1 MSDSFPH
8 ERATMKHDLIL
19 TAKGHPGTQK
29 RMEQEFNLIK
39 LWEQPDRAAALKAA
53 VPKVRALAH
62 TGHSKVDAALMDALP
77 RLEIIANF
85 GVGVDQIDLD
95 AAKARGI
102 VVTNTANALN
112 DCVADCAM
120 ALVLNT
126 LRKFPQADRYV
137 RAGRWKS
144 DGTYPFTT
152 SLGGKTLGILGL
164 GRIGEEIAARALAFK
179 MNVRYHNRNKKDVPY
194 AYDPDPVTL
203 AKNSDVMLAITPG
216 GTGTDK
222 LVNAAVLDALG
233 PQGYL
238 VNVAR
243 GSVVDQAVLLKY
255 LQQNRIA
262 GAGLDVFEQEPE
274 VPPEFFALDNV
285 VLLPHM
291 ASASNETRSA
301 MGALQ
306 IENILLH
313 LEGRPVK
320 TPVE

>member
-1 MSDSFPH
+1 
-8 ERATMKHDLIL
+8 MKHDVIL
-19 TAKGHPGTQK
+19 TARGHEGTRR

-39 LWEQPDRAAALKAA
+39 LWEQPDRAAALAA
-53 VPKVRALAH
+53 AAPTVRALAH

-77 RLEIIANF
+77 KLEIISNF

-102 VVTNTANALN
+102 VVTNTANTLN

-126 LRKFPQADRYV
+126 LRKFPQADKYL
-137 RAGRWKS
+137 RAGRWKTE
-144 DGTYPFTT
+144 GTYPLTT

-164 GRIGEEIAARALAFK
+164 GRIGEEIAHRAQAFR
-179 MNVRYHNRNKKDVPY
+179 MRIRYHNRNPKNVPW

-203 AKNSDVMLAITPG
+203 AKNSDVLVAITPG
-216 GTGTDK
+216 GPETEK

-233 PQGYL
+233 PSGYL

-243 GSVVDQAVLLKY
+243 GTVVDEAVLLKY
-255 LQQNRIA
+255 LREKKIA
-262 GAGLDVFEQEPE
+262 GAGLDVYENEPNVPAALFEM
-274 VPPEFFALDNV
+274 DNV

-291 ASASNETRSA
+291 ASATNETRTA
-301 MGALQ
+301 MGNLQ
-306 IENILLH
+306 IENIH
-313 LEGRPVK
+313 LKLGGKPVK
-320 TPVE
+320 TPVA